1 MDYIDVTMK
10 IINDLT
16 DRIYEALHD
25 KDYKDLNR
33 SVAELMSVLRDVQQ
47 STKEES

>member
-25 KDYKDLNR
+25 KDHNELNR